1 MPPLKGYT
9 PLSNPSLNVE
19 YCSYCKQEESAPAT
33 KVGKL
38 VACVHCGLLRPFP
51 RVSIEASRVLLVRR
65 YNERQVAESLPNPNK
80 FHAANQHEIQFILDS
95 MPKPQNALDVGTADG
110 NFVFSLLQNGIS
122 ATGIEPYRGYVEV
135 AILNGLPV
143 HNAAFDESSLKGIVA
158 PQSLD
163 LLTLRESIYYMH
175 DLKEFFRLARQVL
188 KPRGYIYIKMHVAN
202 SIYYD
207 IGRKDCTARM
217 GEFISFIATSQVL
230 RTLLERE
237 GFQIV
242 SQRRIHLDV
251 LSAIRPGTPSL
262 VARVAAKLAAPIL
275 SLLGK
280 EDRIMLLVRA
290 LPGSSP
296 ASSAP

>member
-1 MPPLKGYT
+1 MSDSSFSIK
-9 PLSNPSLNVE
+9 
-19 YCSYCKQEESAPAT
+19 YCPYCKQENGTPAER
-33 KVGKL
+33 VDKL
-38 VACVHCGLLRPFP
+38 VACTNCGLLRPFP
-51 RVSIEASRVLLVRR
+51 RVSKEASQALLYRR
-65 YNERQVAESLPNPNK
+65 YNERRVAEAPADPNTT
-80 FHAANQHEIQFILDS
+80 HASNQSEIRFMLDS
-95 MPKPQNALDVGTADG
+95 MPTPQNALDVGTADG

-122 ATGIEPYRGYVEV
+122 ATGIEPYRGYVEA

-143 HNAAFDESSLKGIVA
+143 HNATFDESNLKEIVA

-175 DLKEFFRLARQVL
+175 DLEEFFRLARQVL
-188 KPRGYIYIKMHVAN
+188 KPQGHIYIKMHVAN

-207 IGRKDCTARM
+207 IGHKDCTARM
-217 GEFISFIATSQVL
+217 GEFISFIATSRVL

-242 SQRRIHLDV
+242 SQRRIHMDV
-251 LSAIRPGTPSL
+251 LSAMLPGVPTL
-262 VARVAAKLAAPIL
+262 AARITAKLTAPIL

-280 EDRIMLLVRA
+280 EDRIMLLARA
-290 LPGSSP
+290 LPDGSP